1 MLYGGGV
8 ASLLFDSSGGQEGVT
23 NVDTGDSL
31 CDDDLLV
38 ILMVLPVDGGLS
50 VFLFIIHIPIKHMII
65 MPITAAKLMMS
76 GHLIFSSKGVANVG
90 GISSCM
96 LFLINFVEFKLIFI
110 SSKCSS
116 ITSIRCFKM
125 CISSGLFELNL
136 TESQLIFSER
146 MLHVRGNLIF
156 A

>member
-50 VFLFIIHIPIKHMII
+50 LILFR
-65 MPITAAKLMMS
+65 S
-76 GHLIFSSKGVANVG
+76 
-90 GISSCM
+90 
-96 LFLINFVEFKLIFI
+96 
-110 SSKCSS
+110 
-116 ITSIRCFKM
+116 
-125 CISSGLFELNL
+125 
-136 TESQLIFSER
+136 
-146 MLHVRGNLIF
+146 
-156 A
+156 

>member
-50 VFLFIIHIPIKHMII
+50 GFLFIIHIPIKHMTI

-76 GHLIFSSKGVANVG
+76 GHLILSSKGVANVE
-90 GISSCM
+90 GISS
-96 LFLINFVEFKLIFI
+96 
-110 SSKCSS
+110 
-116 ITSIRCFKM
+116 
-125 CISSGLFELNL
+125 
-136 TESQLIFSER
+136 
-146 MLHVRGNLIF
+146 
-156 A
+156 